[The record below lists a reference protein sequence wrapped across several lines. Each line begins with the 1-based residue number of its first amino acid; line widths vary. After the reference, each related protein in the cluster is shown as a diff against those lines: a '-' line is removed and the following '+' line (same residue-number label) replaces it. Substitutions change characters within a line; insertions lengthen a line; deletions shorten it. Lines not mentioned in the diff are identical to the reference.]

1 MLLPRTSSVEPVTD
15 VKGALS
21 RPDDP
26 VASNRPWLVT
36 GMLTTL
42 LPRSSVAPAAFVIDP
57 APLIVVL
64 LRSSGVVPGVHTRAR
79 LAPTPPRGNGPPPP
93 IAPAP

>member
-64 LRSSGVVPGVHTRAR
+64 LRSSGVVPVFHTGAMLAVR
-79 LAPTPPRGNGPPPP
+79 LARETMPPPP